1 MPTPGDGTEPRVTD
15 PSVPGASNPG
25 DSPVINK
32 VFSMFKSYLE
42 VKLDEKSKQIESKS
56 KVDKQVTLMKFK
68 GNQKQF
74 EHNAQI
80 DSIFDRL
87 TSANVPENKDLTNL
101 IVESKELIRKRQKL
115 IRIADKSADGWRV
128 VDEYVSDELAS
139 GSEDEKWLKKAKDAA
154 NRKRRQTT
162 QARYGPEK
170 RTKTSL
176 SSTDQQLFRG
186 KPTYRII
193 CLCVC
198 FLRYCLFSVVSSSSG
213 TLFVLYSLG
222 SACDPPMFR
231 CTWFCGYLS
240 GK

>member
-1 MPTPGDGTEPRVTD
+1 
-15 PSVPGASNPG
+15 
-25 DSPVINK
+25 
-32 VFSMFKSYLE
+32 
-42 VKLDEKSKQIESKS
+42 
-56 KVDKQVTLMKFK
+56 MKFK

-87 TSANVPENKDLTNL
+87 SPANVPENKDPTYF
-101 IVESKELIRKRQKL
+101 IVEIRKRQKL

-139 GSEDEKWLKKAKDAA
+139 GSEDEKRLKKAKDAA
-154 NRKRRQTT
+154 NHKRRQAT
-162 QARYGPEK
+162 QARHGPEK

-186 KPTYRII
+186 EPTYSII
-193 CLCVC
+193 FLCFLQYCLC
-198 FLRYCLFSVVSSSSG
+198 SVVSSSSWG
-213 TLFVLYSLG
+213 TLFILYSLG
-222 SACDPPMFR
+222 SACHPPMLR
-231 CTWFCGYLS
+231 CSCFCGYLS